1 MNQKS
6 KKYIALLLIVSFVSI
21 STFAYFPQNSFAQV
35 QPLPPLPM
43 IPNLPKP
50 DMTPLKEIPGKKD
63 PVGSC
68 SARAIV
74 DFGVATI
81 FKTLSGSADIEIF
94 GTKVKPFPDITYDYT
109 LNLWDCIGNL
119 LEAVGKVA
127 LAKFKKQL
135 LDRITDDTIAWI
147 SGNNPKYFTDFGK
160 LFSDSADA
168 ALGDTLSDVV
178 GSNICQPLRFN
189 LNLGLT
195 KQQTPFTQQT
205 SCTLSRVVDNI
216 ENFQKNFS
224 AGGWIGYNES
234 LKPQNNPFGAQFL
247 VQQELQKKEQ
257 ANAEKQQS
265 ELTTSAGG
273 TKPVKQCVVWEARL
287 NNKNGTKVTEMTEIE
302 GASFTNKYPD
312 PDMPPPSQPLYLSLI
327 KKYSAKSGDI
337 VVWAC
342 QNGGEITFPTVLVSA
357 AATKAITQDTDY
369 LINTDDLVPYIAAI
383 FDSAV
388 NRLIK
393 SGAKGLQGM
402 LKSDSGTGRVPT
414 PYNPGDTLGDAGTDY
429 QNAKNALKNSLRDL
443 IASSTE
449 ILSEASSILRDV
461 TDLNTD
467 ISNST
472 STTLG
477 YKLFVCETTRFGQQ
491 QGVCSN
497 TSSTIKSANL
507 RIDQLAIEK
516 NNLESV
522 KTLIKQT
529 KETLDSLSEDGV
541 ISLTR
546 YINASIENLKSRTQT
561 LNALK
566 SELQRTKQYFE
577 SNLDQCKKTTET
589 YVCGIND

>member
-1 MNQKS
+1 MEQKS

-21 STFAYFPQNSFAQV
+21 STFAYFPQNSFAESSNSAITECSSALIGAIGLDDLV
-35 QPLPPLPM
+35 DEGLD
-43 IPNLPKP
+43 IVSNF
-50 DMTPLKEIPGKKD
+50 TKK
-63 PVGSC
+63 
-68 SARAIV
+68 
-74 DFGVATI
+74 
-81 FKTLSGSADIEIF
+81 IF
-94 GTKVKPFPDITYDYT
+94 GIGKSESAVKDKTVRAEAKKARIT
-109 LNLWDCIGNL
+109 DCIKNISDQL
-119 LEAVGKVA
+119 FRVA

-147 SGNNPKYFTDFGK
+147 SGDNPKYFTDFGK

-178 GSNICQPLRFN
+178 GSNICAPLRFN
-189 LNLGLT
+189 LNLKLNAIP
-195 KQQTPFTQQT
+195 KFTQQT
-205 SCTLSRVVDNI
+205 SCTLSSVVNNI
-216 ENFQKNFS
+216 ENFQKDFK
-224 AGGWIGYNES
+224 AGGWIGYEES

-265 ELTTSAGG
+265 ELTTSVGG
-273 TKPVKQCVVWEARL
+273 TKPVKQCIVWEARL
-287 NNKNGTKVTEMTEIE
+287 NNKNGIRIPEILPPLTSE
-302 GASFTNKYPD
+302 QNDLTD
-312 PDMPPPSQPLYLSLI
+312 PNIPPASQPLSGFNLSPSLQ

-357 AATKAITQDTDY
+357 AVTKATTQDTDY
-369 LINTDDLVPYIAAI
+369 LINTGDLTPYIAAI

-393 SGAKGLQGM
+393 AGVKGFNGM
-402 LKSDSGTGRVPT
+402 LKSDSGEGRDPT
-414 PYNPGDTLGDAGTDY
+414 PYNSGDRLVNAGTDY
-429 QNAKNALKNSLRDL
+429 QNAINQKNALRNALRNL

-449 ILSEASSILRDV
+449 ILSEADLTLQDV
-461 TDLNTD
+461 TNLNTN

-477 YKLFVCETTRFGQQ
+477 YKLFVCEITRFGQQ
-491 QGVCSN
+491 QGICSN
-497 TSSTIKSANL
+497 TSSTITSANL

-522 KTLIKQT
+522 RTLINQT
-529 KETLDSLSEDGV
+529 KETLDSLSENDL
-541 ISLTR
+541 ISLTVS
-546 YINASIENLKSRTQT
+546 ISTAIENFKSRIQT
-561 LNALK
+561 LNALR

-577 SNLDQCKKTTET
+577 RNLSQCEKTTET
-589 YVCGIND
+589 YVCSINDRP